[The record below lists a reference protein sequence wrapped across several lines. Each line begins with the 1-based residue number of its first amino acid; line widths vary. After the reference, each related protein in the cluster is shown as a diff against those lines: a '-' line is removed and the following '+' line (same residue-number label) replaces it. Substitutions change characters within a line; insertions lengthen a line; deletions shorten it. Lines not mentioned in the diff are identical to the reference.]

1 MVSSTSATC
10 PPISNGVISRYCIPT
25 DSARPISN
33 AEVDFFNWST
43 GPGEENQLH
52 YSRRSNVYVYDLIS
66 VPVIAI
72 FTKYDGLE
80 TKIFND
86 LEDQLG
92 FSQAR
97 IEVQGQAKR
106 VFTEHYLDP
115 IMAMSHPPTAYVC
128 LKGASEAKSIDRLIL
143 IHN

>member
-1 MVSSTSATC
+1 VLF
-10 PPISNGVISRYCIPT
+10 SRYCIPT

-33 AEVDFFNWST
+33 AEVEFFNWST
-43 GPGEENQLH
+43 EPGEENQLH
-52 YSRRSNVYVYDLIS
+52 YSRRSRAYIYNSIS

-86 LEDQLG
+86 LEDQFG

-97 IEVQGQAKR
+97 LKVPGQAKC

-128 LKGASEAKSIDRLIL
+128 LKGASEAQSIDRLIL

>member
-1 MVSSTSATC
+1 MVSSTSATY
-10 PPISNGVISRYCIPT
+10 PPISNSVICRYCIPT

-52 YSRRSNVYVYDLIS
+52 YSRRSKAYLYNSIS

-86 LEDQLG
+86 LEYQLG

-97 IEVQGQAKR
+97 IKMHGQAKH
-106 VFTEHYLDP
+106 VFTEYYLDP

-128 LKGASEAKSIDRLIL
+128 LKGASEAKSIDMLIL

>member
-1 MVSSTSATC
+1 MVSSTSATY
-10 PPISNGVISRYCIPT
+10 PRILNSVICRYCIPT

-52 YSRRSNVYVYDLIS
+52 YSRRSKAYLCNSIS

-80 TKIFND
+80 TRIFND

-92 FSQAR
+92 FDQAR
-97 IEVQGQAKR
+97 LEMQGQAKR

-115 IMAMSHPPTAYVC
+115 IMAMSHPPTTYVC
-128 LKGASEAKSIDRLIL
+128 LKGASEAKSIDKLIL

>member
-1 MVSSTSATC
+1 LVSSTSA
-10 PPISNGVISRYCIPT
+10 IYSQILNGVISRYCIPT

-52 YSRRSNVYVYDLIS
+52 YLRRSKAYLCNSIS

-97 IEVQGQAKR
+97 LKMQGQAKR
-106 VFTEHYLDP
+106 VFTEHYLGP
-115 IMAMSHPPTAYVC
+115 IMAMSYPPAAYVG

>member
-43 GPGEENQLH
+43 GPGEEHQLH
-52 YSRRSNVYVYDLIS
+52 YSHRSKAYLYNPIS

-97 IEVQGQAKR
+97 IKMQGQAKQ
-106 VFTEHYLDP
+106 VFTEHYLNP
-115 IMAMSHPPTAYVC
+115 IMAMSNPPAAYVC
-128 LKGASEAKSIDRLIL
+128 LKGTSEAKSIDRLIP